1 MAREIGLLMEIGR
14 NNLSPSSRL
23 DRIRLRHV
31 TCFLEIVRAGSARA
45 ASRALHITESAVSK
59 TVRELEA
66 ELGLRLFER
75 SKAGM
80 TLTDGGKRFARYA
93 RSAVEALSLGMY
105 LADPD
110 NHQPVS
116 LKLGAMPVFAAMV
129 LPAAVNALLKEM
141 PEVILEVASG
151 GKEQLLAQLRKGELA
166 FVLGRMPPPDDLSGL
181 AFEQLF
187 FDKYIFA
194 VRPGH
199 ALTRLK
205 SPSLAEIAK
214 YPLVTPSR
222 STVTWQELQRAF
234 AAESATPSLA
244 RIETI
249 YLQLSRNFVLSSDAV
264 WACSSLSAAPD
275 LAAERL
281 VQLPLNSQLLV
292 APMGVVT
299 RPQDQLDASA
309 QALLRCI
316 RANIPL
322 SVQADGKLD
331 T

>member
-1 MAREIGLLMEIGR
+1 MDMDR

-31 TCFLEIVRAGSARA
+31 ICFLEIVREGSARA
-45 ASRALHITESAVSK
+45 AARALHITESAVSK
-59 TVRELEA
+59 TVRELET

-75 SKAGM
+75 SKSGM
-80 TLTDGGKRFARYA
+80 ALTDGGKRFARYA
-93 RSAVEALSLGMY
+93 RSAVDALRLGIDS
-105 LADPD
+105 ADPAK
-110 NHQPVS
+110 HQPVA
-116 LKLGAMPVFAAMV
+116 LKVGAMPVFAAMV
-129 LPAAVNALLKEM
+129 LPAAVNALLREM
-141 PEVILEVASG
+141 PDVILEVASG
-151 GKEQLLAQLRKGELA
+151 GKEQLLAQLRKGEVA
-166 FVLGRMPPPDDLSGL
+166 FVLGRMPPPDDLTGL

-199 ALTRLK
+199 PLTRLK
-205 SPSLAEIAK
+205 APSLAEVSN
-214 YPLVTPSR
+214 YPLVAPSR

-234 AAESATPSLA
+234 AAESASPSPT

-249 YLQLSRNFVLSSDAV
+249 YLQFSRNFVLGSDAV

-275 LAAERL
+275 LAAGTL
-281 VQLPLNSQLLV
+281 IQLPLDSQLLV

-299 RPQDQLDASA
+299 RPQDEHDVSA

-316 RANIPL
+316 RANVPASGNSAASSIL
-322 SVQADGKLD
+322 EA
-331 T
+331 